1 MQDTFDDVYLMILGC
16 DGKEYADKLCAEI
29 LPAKSE
35 EGDGPMAVNETTPL
49 VASA

>member
-1 MQDTFDDVYLMILGC
+1 MILGC

-35 EGDGPMAVNETTPL
+35 KGNVPAVVMNETTPL
-49 VASA
+49 VTTA